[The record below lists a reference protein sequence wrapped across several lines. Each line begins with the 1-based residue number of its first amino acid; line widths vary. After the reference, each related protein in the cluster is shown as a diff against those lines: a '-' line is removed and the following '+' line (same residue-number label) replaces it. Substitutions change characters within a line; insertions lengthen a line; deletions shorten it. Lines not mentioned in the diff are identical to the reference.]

1 MSIKT
6 AAVIGAF
13 YGACCAIIILMTG
26 CTAHRTLVEQ
36 AINKSACYQQ
46 EACVVRMV
54 GKFNLTDLKKQ
65 PGIESASTQILA
77 FQCTPK
83 ASIVVM
89 RVSLK
94 GQVQGQ
100 CLDASIL
107 IEGVI
112 ECNPTMGTCQITP
125 RSSTYERLG
134 ECEDKKIR
142 GL

>member
-6 AAVIGAF
+6 AAVIGTF
-13 YGACCAIIILMTG
+13 YGTCCAIIILMTG
-26 CTAHRTLVEQ
+26 CTVHHTLAEQ
-36 AINKSACYQQ
+36 AISKSACYQQ

-54 GKFNLTDLKKQ
+54 GEFNLTDLKNQ

-77 FQCTPK
+77 FRCTPK
-83 ASIVVM
+83 ASIVAM
-89 RVSLK
+89 RVQLK
-94 GQVQGQ
+94 GQIQGQ

-112 ECNPTMGTCQITP
+112 EYNPTMGTCQITP

-134 ECEDKKIR
+134 ECENKKIR
-142 GL
+142 GV